1 MTISWHTI
9 NIFKQNEDKI
19 FTGYFSVDND
29 TTIIQ
34 KFYNSSNPDVDIIAH
49 TSDDY
54 GSEYKFINNK
64 FTWNGTTIFSIPA
77 LDSEYNS
84 IEWML
89 WYDNR
94 GVFSPIPKNYL
105 SYKNISNNWI
115 DILEPFIF
123 EFEEMQ
129 VPISNVCFVAGTPIS
144 TNQGK
149 INIELLD
156 AKIHTIC
163 NNKIVCITKT
173 ITLDKYLVCFE
184 KNSLCQN
191 VPSQKTIISKNH
203 LIFYKGEMHK
213 AKEFVG
219 KFENV
224 NKIKY
229 NGEILYNVMLKD
241 HNKMMVNNIVCETLH
256 PENKIGQFYKELQ
269 NYNVII
275 QQQLIKKYNDY
286 SIKNNIFSKT

>member
-1 MTISWHTI
+1 MTISWYTI
-9 NIFKQNEDKI
+9 NMFKQNRDKF
-19 FTGYFSVDND
+19 FTGYFSVDNA
-29 TTIIQ
+29 TNNIQ
-34 KFYNSSNPDVDIIAH
+34 KFYNSSNPDVDIIAY
-49 TSDDY
+49 TLNNY
-54 GSEYKFINNK
+54 GADYKFINSQ
-64 FTWNGTTIFSIPA
+64 FTRGGTTIISIPA
-77 LDSEYNS
+77 LNSEYVAS
-84 IEWML
+84 EWSL
-89 WYDNR
+89 NYTTY
-94 GVFSPIPKNYL
+94 SPSPLPKNYL
-105 SYKNISNNWI
+105 AYKNISNNWI

-156 AKIHTIC
+156 TKIHTIR

-173 ITLDKYLVCFE
+173 ITPDKYLVCFE
-184 KNSLCQN
+184 KNALCQN

-241 HNKMMVNNIVCETLH
+241 HNKMMVNNMVCETLH